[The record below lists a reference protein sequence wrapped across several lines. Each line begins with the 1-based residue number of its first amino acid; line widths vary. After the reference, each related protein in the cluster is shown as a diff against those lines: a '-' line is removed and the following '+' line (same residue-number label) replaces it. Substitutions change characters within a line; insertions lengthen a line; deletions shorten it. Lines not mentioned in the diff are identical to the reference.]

1 MSGCGRE
8 SEEFSLSL
16 GSEEP
21 LVSKPGAS
29 AFCQVTSAS
38 LQFDTAIR
46 EKIRFAVTRRVG
58 LDHVKQKVA
67 NRQDLCGLSQ
77 DWKQFKFG
85 FDLQCPGIYKVV
97 VMLGDQ
103 HVKNSPLRLSVTDI
117 KTKETG
123 SKVLEETEKV
133 STWLQKLH
141 LPSETPTD
149 PVGEEGSDVTKD
161 QSGSKF
167 DVKSDAAN
175 TPGETKFLKTE
186 IKDLGQ
192 ISVAVLVNRKPLSK
206 VFSIKD
212 GEGEGELRTPI
223 GLCVLSN
230 GTLVVSS
237 TRGDQVKMFSSSGQI
252 VRTLV
257 LPNGGFSRPADMISL
272 ASGRFVVR
280 DDHGLHEFALDGSFL
295 RQVTA
300 GQVERGTK
308 CFGLAE
314 DQLGRLVTV
323 VESRASSAL
332 HFIDIEKDEMVL
344 KTELVKDR
352 SAGSKCRFLSHAMGY
367 LYVTDLG
374 LNKIYK
380 VDSKSGETRM
390 TIGGTSEASLN
401 DPAGVGVDENGGLL
415 VADSRNHKIR
425 IFSADGRFLS
435 NLALAP
441 PVKRPSGVLLD
452 VKRRHFYVLNL
463 WGRESLVKYDLG

>member
-1 MSGCGRE
+1 
-8 SEEFSLSL
+8 
-16 GSEEP
+16 
-21 LVSKPGAS
+21 
-29 AFCQVTSAS
+29 
-38 LQFDTAIR
+38 
-46 EKIRFAVTRRVG
+46 
-58 LDHVKQKVA
+58 
-67 NRQDLCGLSQ
+67 
-77 DWKQFKFG
+77 
-85 FDLQCPGIYKVV
+85 
-97 VMLGDQ
+97 MLGDQ
-103 HVKNSPLRLSVTDI
+103 HVKNSPLRFSVTEI
-117 KTKETG
+117 KTKEAG

-141 LPSETPTD
+141 LPSETLTD
-149 PVGEEGSDVTKD
+149 PVGEKGSDETKD
-161 QSGSKF
+161 QGGSKF
-167 DVKSDAAN
+167 DVKSEAKN
-175 TPGETKFLKTE
+175 ITGE

-192 ISVAVLVNRKPLSK
+192 FSVAVLVNRTPLSK

-257 LPNGGFSRPADMISL
+257 LPNGGFSRPADMVSL

-300 GQVERGTK
+300 GQAERGTK

-344 KTELVKDR
+344 KTELVRDR
-352 SAGSKCRFLSHAMGY
+352 SAGSKCRFLSHAKGY

-425 IFSADGRFLS
+425 IFSADGRFL
-435 NLALAP
+435 P
-441 PVKRPSGVLLD
+441 QLLI
-452 VKRRHFYVLNL
+452 VTFLYLFFFL
-463 WGRESLVKYDLG
+463 S

>member
-1 MSGCGRE
+1 
-8 SEEFSLSL
+8 
-16 GSEEP
+16 
-21 LVSKPGAS
+21 
-29 AFCQVTSAS
+29 
-38 LQFDTAIR
+38 
-46 EKIRFAVTRRVG
+46 
-58 LDHVKQKVA
+58 
-67 NRQDLCGLSQ
+67 
-77 DWKQFKFG
+77 
-85 FDLQCPGIYKVV
+85 
-97 VMLGDQ
+97 MLGDQ
-103 HVKNSPLRLSVTDI
+103 HVKNSPLRLSVTEI
-117 KTKETG
+117 KTKEAG

-141 LPSETPTD
+141 LPSETLTD
-149 PVGEEGSDVTKD
+149 PVGEEGSDETKD
-161 QSGSKF
+161 QGGSKF
-167 DVKSDAAN
+167 DVKSDATN
-175 TPGETKFLKTE
+175 TPGDTYFLKTE
-186 IKDLGQ
+186 LKDLGLF
-192 ISVAVLVNRKPLSK
+192 SVAVLVNRKPLSK

-237 TRGDQVKMFSSSGQI
+237 TRGDQVKMFSSSGKI

-257 LPNGGFSRPADMISL
+257 LPNGGFSRPADMVSL

-280 DDHGLHEFALDGSFL
+280 DDHGLHEFALDGRFL

-300 GQVERGTK
+300 GQAERGTK

-344 KTELVKDR
+344 KTELVRDR
-352 SAGSKCRFLSHAMGY
+352 SAGSKCRFLSHAKGY

-425 IFSADGRFLS
+425 IFSADGRFL
-435 NLALAP
+435 P
-441 PVKRPSGVLLD
+441 QLLI
-452 VKRRHFYVLNL
+452 VTFLHLYRI
-463 WGRESLVKYDLG
+463 

>member
-1 MSGCGRE
+1 
-8 SEEFSLSL
+8 
-16 GSEEP
+16 
-21 LVSKPGAS
+21 
-29 AFCQVTSAS
+29 
-38 LQFDTAIR
+38 
-46 EKIRFAVTRRVG
+46 
-58 LDHVKQKVA
+58 
-67 NRQDLCGLSQ
+67 
-77 DWKQFKFG
+77 
-85 FDLQCPGIYKVV
+85 
-97 VMLGDQ
+97 MLGDQ
-103 HVKNSPLRLSVTDI
+103 HVKNSHLRLTVTEI
-117 KTKETG
+117 KTKEAG

-141 LPSETPTD
+141 LPSETLTD
-149 PVGEEGSDVTKD
+149 PVGDKGSDETKD
-161 QSGSKF
+161 QGGSKF
-167 DVKSDAAN
+167 DVKSEAKN
-175 TPGETKFLKTE
+175 ITGE

-192 ISVAVLVNRKPLSK
+192 FSVAVLVNRKPLSK

-257 LPNGGFSRPADMISL
+257 LPNGGFSRPADMVSL

-300 GQVERGTK
+300 GQAERGTK

-323 VESRASSAL
+323 VEKRASSAL

-344 KTELVKDR
+344 KTELVRDR
-352 SAGSKCRFLSHAMGY
+352 SAGSKCRFLSHAKGY

-390 TIGGTSEASLN
+390 TIGGKSEASLN

-425 IFSADGRFLS
+425 IFSADGRFL
-435 NLALAP
+435 P
-441 PVKRPSGVLLD
+441 QLLI
-452 VKRRHFYVLNL
+452 VTFLHLYRI
-463 WGRESLVKYDLG
+463 

>member
-103 HVKNSPLRLSVTDI
+103 HVKNSPLRLSVTEI
-117 KTKETG
+117 KTKEAG

-141 LPSETPTD
+141 LPSETLTD
-149 PVGEEGSDVTKD
+149 PVGEKGSDETKD
-161 QSGSKF
+161 QGGSKF
-167 DVKSDAAN
+167 DVKSEAKN
-175 TPGETKFLKTE
+175 ITGE

-192 ISVAVLVNRKPLSK
+192 FSVAVLVNRTPLSK

-257 LPNGGFSRPADMISL
+257 LPNGGFSRPADMVSL

-300 GQVERGTK
+300 GQAERGTK

-344 KTELVKDR
+344 KTELVRDR
-352 SAGSKCRFLSHAMGY
+352 SAGSKCRFLSHAKGY

-452 VKRRHFYVLNL
+452 VKRRHLYVLNL

>member
-1 MSGCGRE
+1 
-8 SEEFSLSL
+8 
-16 GSEEP
+16 
-21 LVSKPGAS
+21 
-29 AFCQVTSAS
+29 
-38 LQFDTAIR
+38 
-46 EKIRFAVTRRVG
+46 
-58 LDHVKQKVA
+58 
-67 NRQDLCGLSQ
+67 
-77 DWKQFKFG
+77 
-85 FDLQCPGIYKVV
+85 
-97 VMLGDQ
+97 MLGDQ

-167 DVKSDAAN
+167 DVKSDATN

-192 ISVAVLVNRKPLSK
+192 ISVEVLVNRKPLSK

-425 IFSADGRFLS
+425 IFSADGRFL
-435 NLALAP
+435 P
-441 PVKRPSGVLLD
+441 QLLI
-452 VKRRHFYVLNL
+452 VTFLYLYRI
-463 WGRESLVKYDLG
+463 